1 MGKSRLMKGIIWKL
15 TEMKGK
21 TPLCLVCSLT
31 ILILLTEI
39 NGNERKEPVM
49 FSLLKKNLLILLEK
63 VKLHDLG
70 LN

>member
-1 MGKSRLMKGIIWKL
+1 
-15 TEMKGK
+15 MKGK
-21 TPLCLVCSLT
+21 NPLCLVCSLT

-39 NGNERKEPVM
+39 NGNERKEPFM

-63 VKLHDLG
+63 GKLHDLG